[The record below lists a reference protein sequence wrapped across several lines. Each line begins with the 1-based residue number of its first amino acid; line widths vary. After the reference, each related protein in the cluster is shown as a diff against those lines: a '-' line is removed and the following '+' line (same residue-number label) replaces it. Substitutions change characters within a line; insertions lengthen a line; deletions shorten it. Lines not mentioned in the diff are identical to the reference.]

1 MIDLNKYLAELQA
14 HLTTGEARE
23 HTYRPAL
30 ISLFESFN
38 DIQAANDQARTAHGA
53 TDFVYRSKSNLDIVL
68 GYGEAKDINV
78 SLDKTEKTEQL
89 DRYSGYNNLL
99 LTNGIEFRFYKN
111 GKRYSQVEVA
121 KLKDLSLTA
130 IPENFQSLIDEIQ
143 SFFEQPPEV
152 IKSGKRLSEI
162 MGAKARRIRTN
173 INILLDA
180 NSKDETRA
188 AEISKVYQLMKNL
201 LVHDLEPDK
210 FADMYAQ
217 TLVYGLFVARYNDK
231 TPDSFSRVEARDL
244 IPASN
249 PFLREFFDHIAG
261 PRFEKGLSIIVDE
274 LCQVFS
280 VSDVKDIIDKHLKLN
295 ESDQADAK
303 DPIIHFYEDFLSE
316 YNPVERKK
324 MGAYYTPIPV
334 VQYMVRAV
342 DEVLKTHFNLPKG
355 LADSSTETYDVIS
368 QGKKAK
374 QTYHKVQILDPAT
387 GTATFLNETIK
398 FVADKF
404 KGQEGM
410 WPDYAKNNLIPR
422 LHGFELMMGAYTIAH
437 LKLGLTLK
445 NLGVDDIGKRLGV
458 YLTNSLEEGIPHQP
472 DLFSFG
478 LAEAVTHES
487 AEAAHIKSERP
498 IMVVIGNPPYS
509 GVSSNNFEHA
519 NRMIDKYKV
528 EPGGKQKLQERNPK
542 WLNDDYVKF
551 IALSEDLINK
561 NGEGVLAFITNHGY
575 LDNPTFRGMRW
586 HLAQTF
592 DEIKIIDLHGNSKK
606 KEVSP
611 DGSKDENVFD
621 IQQGVAIIIATKLKG
636 TKQKDANVSVA
647 DIYGLRKFK
656 FNKLN
661 SDKIKFSKI
670 ALDKK
675 QSYFANKNTEGKAE
689 YEQGFSVAEL
699 FIKNSVGIVTAA
711 DGILIA
717 ESERT
722 LLKQLQ
728 DAKNSSS
735 TQKTQSKLRE
745 HAIEEDNIQDISY
758 RPFDTR
764 KLYYSTEVV
773 ERSRFDVMKHF
784 LTGDNIG
791 LVFERKPHFKEQP
804 STVFTVKNIM
814 DVHISGGQISSGPL
828 WLYDEQGN
836 KTSNLNADIVQAIKL
851 KAPDCDEQGIFD
863 YIYGILHWTAY
874 RTKYK
879 EFLKIDFPRVPYP
892 ANQAEFNKF
901 RAVGEKLRG
910 LHLMTDPSVNDFI
923 TTFPVAGTNE
933 VAKLKYEPNS
943 PLEGCPEGG
952 VEINKNTK
960 HSPLEER
967 SEQNRVEINKTPI
980 KLQPSKSLPQNSGLK
995 DLARQNRKAGVLSEV
1010 LFWQQVHK
1018 GKFHDLDFDRQK
1030 IIGNYIVDFFIEDL
1044 SLVIEIDGST
1054 HNDKGYYDDARQEYL
1069 ESLGLRVFR
1078 VQDGDVKSNLDS
1090 VLQHLEQFIVESY
1103 GDEVGSATPPS
1114 GHPSRGE
1121 SAQAGL
1127 GRVYINETQYFGDVP
1142 EVAWNFY
1149 IGGYQPAQK
1158 WLKDRKGRTLSFED
1172 IEHYQKII
1180 KVLSETSRVME
1191 GM

>member
-121 KLKDLSLTA
+121 KLSGLSLTA

-231 TPDSFSRVEARDL
+231 TPDNFSRVEARDL

-295 ESDQADAK
+295 ESDQTDAK

-509 GVSSNNFEHA
+509 GVSSNETKYA
-519 NRMIDKYKV
+519 NSLINKYKV
-528 EPGGKQKLQERNPK
+528 EPGGTLKLNERK
-542 WLNDDYVKF
+542 HWLNDDYVKF
-551 IALSEDLINK
+551 IALSESLINK

-611 DGSKDENVFD
+611 DGSKDENIFD

-636 TKQKDANVSVA
+636 KKQKDANVSVA
-647 DIYGLRKFK
+647 DVYGKRLAKFNALSSGDLK
-656 FNKLN
+656 FNKVT
-661 SDKIKFSKI
+661 
-670 ALDKK
+670 LDKK
-675 QSYFANKNTEGKAE
+675 YYYFVDKNIEGKTE
-689 YEQGFSVAEL
+689 YEAGFSVAEM
-699 FIKNSVGIVTAA
+699 FILNGVGVVTAA
-711 DGILIA
+711 DKLNISYSKD
-717 ESERT
+717 E
-722 LLKQLQ
+722 QLR
-728 DAKNSSS
+728 K
-735 TQKTQSKLRE
+735 
-745 HAIEEDNIQDISY
+745 IQDIMSMDESLWRSSYSRPKDAEAWKYLWAKEDAVIHVNAPPSKISY
-758 RPFDTR
+758 RPFDDRWTVYTG
-764 KLYYSTEVV
+764 KSGGLYARPNEK
-773 ERSRFDVMKHF
+773 VMKHF
-784 LTGDNIG
+784 LAGENVGLAFRRQQPDNRD
-791 LVFERKPHFKEQP
+791 LYLF
-804 STVFTVKNIM
+804 
-814 DVHISGGQISSGPL
+814 ISSGIIADGYIRSDNKGGESIAPL

-836 KTSNLNADIVQAIKL
+836 KTSNLNAEIVQAIKL
-851 KAPDCDEQGIFD
+851 KAPDCDEQRIFD
-863 YIYGILHWTAY
+863 YIYGVLHWPAY

-923 TTFPVAGTNE
+923 TTFPIAGTNE
-933 VAKLKYEPNS
+933 VAKLKYE
-943 PLEGCPEGG
+943 
-952 VEINKNTK
+952 
-960 HSPLEER
+960 
-967 SEQNRVEINKTPI
+967 
-980 KLQPSKSLPQNSGLK
+980 
-995 DLARQNRKAGVLSEV
+995 D
-1010 LFWQQVHK
+1010 
-1018 GKFHDLDFDRQK
+1018 GK
-1030 IIGNYIVDFFIEDL
+1030 
-1044 SLVIEIDGST
+1044 
-1054 HNDKGYYDDARQEYL
+1054 
-1069 ESLGLRVFR
+1069 
-1078 VQDGDVKSNLDS
+1078 
-1090 VLQHLEQFIVESY
+1090 
-1103 GDEVGSATPPS
+1103 
-1114 GHPSRGE
+1114 
-1121 SAQAGL
+1121 
-1127 GRVYINETQYFGDVP
+1127 VYINETQYFGDVP

-1158 WLKDRKGRTLSFED
+1158 WLKDRKNRTLSFED

>member
-1 MIDLNKYLAELQA
+1 MMDLNKYLAELQA
-14 HLTTGEARE
+14 HLKTGEARE

-30 ISLFESFN
+30 ISLFESFD

-121 KLKDLSLTA
+121 KLNGLSITA
-130 IPENFQSLIDEIQ
+130 IPENLQNLIDEIQ

-162 MGAKARRIRTN
+162 MGAKARRIRNN
-173 INILLDA
+173 INILLKLNA
-180 NSKDETRA
+180 EDETKA
-188 AEISKVYQLMKNL
+188 AEITKVYQLMKNL

-210 FADMYAQ
+210 FSDMYAQ

-231 TPDSFSRVEARDL
+231 TPDNFSRVEARDL

-295 ESDQADAK
+295 ESDQTDAK

-342 DEVLKTHFNLPKG
+342 DDVLKTHFNLPKG
-355 LADSSTETYDVIS
+355 LADSSTETYDVVS

-509 GVSSNNFEHA
+509 VSSNNKSDFIQNLIKE
-519 NRMIDKYKV
+519 YK
-528 EPGGKQKLQERNPK
+528 KDLNERKIN
-542 WLNDDYVKF
+542 LDDDYIKF
-551 IALSEDLINK
+551 IRFSEDLIEK
-561 NGEGVLAFITNHGY
+561 NGSGVVAMITNNSFIDGVTH
-575 LDNPTFRGMRW
+575 RQMRK
-586 HLAQTF
+586 HLLQTF
-592 DEIKIIDLHGNSKK
+592 DDIYIIDLHGNSKK
-606 KEVSP
+606 KELSP

-621 IQQGVAIIIATKLKG
+621 IQQGVSINI
-636 TKQKDANVSVA
+636 
-647 DIYGLRKFK
+647 
-656 FNKLN
+656 
-661 SDKIKFSKI
+661 
-670 ALDKK
+670 
-675 QSYFANKNTEGKAE
+675 
-689 YEQGFSVAEL
+689 
-699 FIKNSVGIVTAA
+699 FIKNSNKKSSRLANVYHKDLFGKRKLKFSWLNQHNLNNSEFKKLSYQEPYYFFVPK
-711 DGILIA
+711 DFGLQDEYEKGFVVNELLIA
-717 ESERT
+717 HSSGVETAKDSTVIKFNDSEIKAILYDFIHLESTTLVGKYLISEEKVEQIRKDLERDKFEIT
-722 LLKQLQ
+722 
-728 DAKNSSS
+728 DVA
-735 TQKTQSKLRE
+735 
-745 HAIEEDNIQDISY
+745 Y
-758 RPFDTR
+758 RPFDNR
-764 KLYYSTEVV
+764 KIIYTDMSQGVLWRPRYETMRHMLE
-773 ERSRFDVMKHF
+773 
-784 LTGDNIG
+784 DNIAIIAKRG
-791 LVFERKPHFKEQP
+791 FSEDESAPIF
-804 STVFTVKNIM
+804 
-814 DVHISGGQISSGPL
+814 ISSHILDRRGWSRPGMQGAEQLFPL
-828 WLYDEQGN
+828 WVYDEQGN
-836 KTSNLNADIVQAIKL
+836 KTSNLNAEMVEAIKL

-863 YIYGILHWTAY
+863 YIYGILHWPAY

-892 ANQAEFNKF
+892 AKQAEFNKF

-910 LHLMTDPSVNDFI
+910 LHLMTDPSVSDFI

-933 VAKLKYEPNS
+933 VTKLKYE
-943 PLEGCPEGG
+943 GG
-952 VEINKNTK
+952 K
-960 HSPLEER
+960 
-967 SEQNRVEINKTPI
+967 
-980 KLQPSKSLPQNSGLK
+980 
-995 DLARQNRKAGVLSEV
+995 
-1010 LFWQQVHK
+1010 
-1018 GKFHDLDFDRQK
+1018 
-1030 IIGNYIVDFFIEDL
+1030 
-1044 SLVIEIDGST
+1044 
-1054 HNDKGYYDDARQEYL
+1054 
-1069 ESLGLRVFR
+1069 
-1078 VQDGDVKSNLDS
+1078 
-1090 VLQHLEQFIVESY
+1090 
-1103 GDEVGSATPPS
+1103 
-1114 GHPSRGE
+1114 
-1121 SAQAGL
+1121 
-1127 GRVYINETQYFGDVP
+1127 VYINETQYFGNVP
-1142 EVAWNFY
+1142 ELAWEFY

-1158 WLKDRKGRTLSFED
+1158 WLKDRKNRTLSFED